1 MSSAESLG
9 SELRSRN
16 FPSSLASA
24 ARLGVDAQ
32 QSAGRGL
39 EVAVQSGLGGELA
52 TQLGALGGGEPV
64 GAGDRLRQGGDQPLA
79 DLPVAVG
86 GLGVEADHEPVPAA
100 DVIGQPN
107 LFDLQVVR
115 DLPVAAGA
123 GECRGGLRG
132 SGAQSLA
139 EDVVPAG
146 AGQVAA
152 VLGGGEAAVGDP

>member
-64 GAGDRLRQGGDQPLA
+64 GAGDRLGEGGDQPLA
-79 DLPVAVG
+79 DRLVAVG
-86 GLGVEADHEPVPAA
+86 GLGVEADHEPVPGPDDVREA
-100 DVIGQPN
+100 D
-107 LFDLQVVR
+107 LLDLQVVR
-115 DLPVAAGA
+115 DLPVAA
-123 GECRGGLRG
+123 
-132 SGAQSLA
+132 
-139 EDVVPAG
+139 
-146 AGQVAA
+146 
-152 VLGGGEAAVGDP
+152 